1 MSYNDNS
8 ALFGDEAFF
17 EEVVDDTSVS
27 TKKSILV
34 LNLILSIRI
43 QFDQLHSFPLFRTI
57 LDITMRIIQILQLD
71 TSPETLQQFSWPLSC
86 SFSTIY
92 DLFTFPSP
100 SLPQLRN
107 RPDGGRSYCA
117 TLRQL
122 TDCLLQSVTNPWNEL
137 WLAIDYPFVPYF
149 SNPIYTWIWS
159 YSAVYWRSWQ
169 TYQWSCLHHQDWDG
183 SSVSNPI
190 SLYHHSPKLF
200 KS

>member
-1 MSYNDNS
+1 MMSYNDNS

-92 DLFTFPSP
+92 DLFTVPSP

-122 TDCLLQSVTNPWNEL
+122 TDCLLQSVTNP
-137 WLAIDYPFVPYF
+137 
-149 SNPIYTWIWS
+149 
-159 YSAVYWRSWQ
+159 
-169 TYQWSCLHHQDWDG
+169 
-183 SSVSNPI
+183 
-190 SLYHHSPKLF
+190 
-200 KS
+200 